1 MTARTGRR
9 SSCTVDVGISL
20 IEDLAISVDAFSRVV
35 LPDHLVLEIRRLTFL
50 CWHKG
55 DQATPAESEASHTGA
70 L

>member
-35 LPDHLVLEIRRLTFL
+35 LPDHASKLQPVVKHT
-50 CWHKG
+50 
-55 DQATPAESEASHTGA
+55 DSECSCCLG
-70 L
+70 LG